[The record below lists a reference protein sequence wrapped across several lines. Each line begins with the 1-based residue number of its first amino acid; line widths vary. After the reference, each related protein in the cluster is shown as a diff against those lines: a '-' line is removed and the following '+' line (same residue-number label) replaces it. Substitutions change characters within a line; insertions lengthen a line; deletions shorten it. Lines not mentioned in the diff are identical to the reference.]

1 MKRFPM
7 LASVLAVAALCT
19 LGSSARALPAPAAGN
34 DMADMA
40 EVFSAQS
47 LPPSDLLP
55 APVLKCGPICFAGV
69 HTTATISGSGSSCTA
84 AQTSLNSQLANIAT
98 GYCVNTLGDLG
109 TCTVVEHNTTAC
121 TLIGTGTYQIQG
133 YETYHCRDST
143 C

>member
-1 MKRFPM
+1 MKRVPV
-7 LASVLAVAALCT
+7 LALILAVAVLCT
-19 LGSSARALPAPAAGN
+19 LGSSARALSAPAAN
-34 DMADMA
+34 DMA

-47 LPPSDLLP
+47 LPQSDLLP
-55 APVLKCGPICFAGV
+55 APVLKCGPICFSGV

-121 TLIGTGTYQIQG
+121 TLISAGTYQIQG